1 MPGLIAW
8 RIVQVSP
15 KNGRKSPMGI
25 AATTPRSAAQFLVER
40 AERQTGSRMVAY
52 EMVAQTVGTSADW
65 IRKFVNGGE
74 AKEPKWTVGLNL
86 IEHCN
91 RVLCTRVEQEIGKER
106 SKAEALKREI
116 DAVISPIGRVVASAL
131 EAPSP
136 ANSAVVGPFLGKDP

>member
-1 MPGLIAW
+1 M
-8 RIVQVSP
+8 ST
-15 KNGRKSPMGI
+15 

-65 IRKFVNGGE
+65 IRKFVNGTG
-74 AKEPKWTVGLNL
+74 AKEPGWTIGWNL

-91 RVLCTRVEQEIGKER
+91 RVLCTRVEQEIDKER

-116 DAVISPIGRVVASAL
+116 DAVTSPIGRVVASAQGAN
-131 EAPSP
+131 APST
-136 ANSAVVGPFLGKDP
+136 SAVAGPYLGKDP